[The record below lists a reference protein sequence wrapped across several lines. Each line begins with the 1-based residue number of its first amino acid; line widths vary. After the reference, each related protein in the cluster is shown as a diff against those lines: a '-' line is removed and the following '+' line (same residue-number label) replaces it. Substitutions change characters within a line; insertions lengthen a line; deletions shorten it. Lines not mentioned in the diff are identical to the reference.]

1 MVPNTAL
8 GFIMAGLSVLMLW
21 RARETRRSTFLFWIC
36 AVVVVLIGSITLVE
50 YLTNLNSRFDS
61 LLFPAALQKTQES
74 FPGRPSPHTALSFLL
89 IGAALISMRI
99 KRARV
104 CRWAEPLA
112 LGAAL
117 IALLALVG
125 YIYQVA
131 FLYSI
136 TSYTGM
142 ALHSALTF
150 VVLSV
155 GMLFLRPERGLIS
168 FVTSDTAAGLMVR
181 HLLPA
186 TIAIPVVLGGLI
198 MLGARTGFYDMA
210 FGMVLCV
217 VASIVILTVLIWR
230 NAKVLYRTDAD
241 RNQAEEALREAFD
254 ELEGRVEQRTAE
266 LSAIN
271 GRLQNEV
278 LGHKRAETERVQL
291 LQRLVTAQ
299 EEERRRI
306 SRELHDQM
314 GQHIAA
320 LMLGL
325 KALKTSSGVL
335 LPANEQLQKLCELTN
350 QLAEEV
356 HRLAREL
363 RPAALDDLGLH
374 TALSN
379 YVEQWSEHTG
389 ISIDFHSRGL
399 EKQRISPQIETTV
412 YRIVQ
417 EALTNV
423 LKHASA
429 KRVSVIIEN
438 RSDQIRALVEDDGKG
453 FDADT
458 PTSATGSS
466 GGLGLIGMKE
476 RVALV
481 GGKFKVESKPGS
493 GTTIVIR
500 IPSSSSPDKE
510 VFPLEY
516 ATHFLGRRSH
526 RNA

>member
-8 GFIMAGLSVLMLW
+8 AFIMASLSVWILW
-21 RARETRRSTFLFWIC
+21 RERESQRSSVIFWIG
-36 AVVVVLIGSITLVE
+36 VLGVVLIGSITLGE
-50 YLTNLNSRFDS
+50 YLTGANLGFDS
-61 LLFPAALQKTQES
+61 FLFPGKLQKTGVS
-74 FPGRPSPHTALSFLL
+74 LPGRPSPHTALSFLL
-89 IGAALISMRI
+89 IGSALMLMRM
-99 KRARV
+99 KGDLAY
-104 CRWAEPLA
+104 RWAQPLA

-117 IALLALVG
+117 IAMLALVG

-142 ALHSALTF
+142 ALHTALTF

-155 GMLFLRPERGLIS
+155 GILFLYPERGLIA
-168 FVTSDTAAGLMVR
+168 FVTSDTAGGLMVR

-186 TIAIPVVLGGLI
+186 TIATPVVLGGLI
-198 MLGARTGFYDMA
+198 MLGVRTGFYDMA
-210 FGMVLCV
+210 FGMLICV

-230 NAKVLYRTDAD
+230 NAKVLYHAD
-241 RNQAEEALREAFD
+241 TARKQAEEASREALD
-254 ELEGRVEQRTAE
+254 ELEVRVEERTAE

-271 GRLQNEV
+271 GRLQTEV
-278 LGHKRAETERVQL
+278 TGHKQTETARAQL

-299 EEERRRI
+299 EDERRRI

-325 KALKTSSGVL
+325 KALKTSSDVL
-335 LPANEQLQKLCELTN
+335 LPANQQLQELYELSN

-356 HRLAREL
+356 HHLAREL

-389 ISIDFHSRGL
+389 ITIDFHSLGL
-399 EKQRISPQIETTV
+399 EKKRISPQIETTV

-429 KRVSVIIEN
+429 NRVSVIIEH
-438 RSDQIRALVEDDGKG
+438 RDDQIRALVEDDGKG
-453 FDADT
+453 FDSDT
-458 PTSATGSS
+458 MPATGSDA
-466 GGLGLIGMKE
+466 GLGLIGMKE

-481 GGKFKVESKPGS
+481 GGKFNVESQPGS
-493 GTTIVIR
+493 GTTVVVR
-500 IPSSSSPDKE
+500 IPNSSSSDTE
-510 VFPLEY
+510 AFPFEY
-516 ATHFLGRRSH
+516 PTHFLSRRSH